1 MLLCYERGSIWKRA
15 YRYVVDGIEEWTTG
29 CASLVLVN
37 SKFTAQI
44 YADTFKKL
52 ASRSQPQVLYP
63 VVKELSDE
71 ELPLEP
77 KKLTPYCAGYD
88 TVFLSLNRYERKK
101 NIALAIE
108 AFHHFKTQQ
117 KLAKKTSEKV
127 LLVVAG
133 GYDLRVEE
141 NVQYLEELK
150 AICDTCNLRYK
161 FLSSA
166 DGKGGDFAA
175 QGVDV
180 IFRISIPSAER
191 TALLMQSS
199 GLLYTPDREH
209 FGIVP
214 IE

>member
-1 MLLCYERGSIWKRA
+1 MI
-15 YRYVVDGIEEWTTG
+15 
-29 CASLVLVN
+29 
-37 SKFTAQI
+37 F
-44 YADTFKKL
+44 
-52 ASRSQPQVLYP
+52 QVLYP

-117 KLAKKTSEKV
+117 KLAKKDQEKV

-141 NVQYLEELK
+141 NVQYLEVTSTIS
-150 AICDTCNLRYK
+150 A
-161 FLSSA
+161 FLAFS
-166 DGKGGDFAA
+166 
-175 QGVDV
+175 Q
-180 IFRISIPSAER
+180 SI
-191 TALLMQSS
+191 
-199 GLLYTPDREH
+199 
-209 FGIVP
+209 
-214 IE
+214 